1 MVFWHS
7 PGALPPASQAEA
19 PSPQRLRRAS
29 KADPLRLVFPKQAAV
44 PDIAPDGGQ
53 AAMSGLVH
61 DGALAFPGGGGGG
74 GETRAQAVAGK
85 GAGIETKRF
94 DVALHHN
101 RDSFA
106 GQAVGQ
112 HSSVAVHP
120 PEQSVDLQ
128 NY

>member
-61 DGALAFPGGGGGG
+61 DGALAFARGGGGGRKPG
-74 GETRAQAVAGK
+74 AETVAGE
-85 GAGIETKRF
+85 GCGIEIGRG
-94 DVALHHN
+94 AW
-101 RDSFA
+101 R
-106 GQAVGQ
+106 
-112 HSSVAVHP
+112 
-120 PEQSVDLQ
+120 ERR
-128 NY
+128 